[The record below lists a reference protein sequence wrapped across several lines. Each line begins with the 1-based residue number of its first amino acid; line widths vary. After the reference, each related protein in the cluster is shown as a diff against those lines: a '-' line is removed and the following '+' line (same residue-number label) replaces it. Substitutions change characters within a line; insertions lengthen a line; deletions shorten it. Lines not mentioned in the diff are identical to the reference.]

1 MADEKVNCIVVG
13 AGPAGVSAAIT
24 MARAGLSVVV
34 LERGEY
40 PGAKNV
46 QGAILYTQML
56 HEIIP
61 NFWKDPKAAIERPVT
76 EQRLW
81 VMSDDSAIQLGF
93 KSDRWLKEP
102 HNCYT
107 IVRVPFD
114 QWYAKKAEE
123 AGATLVCGMTVSDVI
138 RANGRIVGVKTHDG
152 EQLLADCVIAAD
164 GVNSMVAQ
172 MAGLR
177 KELRSDEVAL
187 GVKEILAMPRE
198 KIEDRFCLERG
209 EGATN
214 EMLGK
219 VTQGMLGYAFLYTNK
234 ETLSL
239 GIGCKLSDFQRTR
252 VKPYELLEA
261 LKNHPIVRRLI
272 AGSSSLE
279 YSAHLIP
286 EGGYHSMPPLYA
298 DGILIAGDAAQMI
311 NPTHREGSNLAMT
324 AGKLAGETVIEA
336 KRRGD
341 FSARTLSL
349 FRKKLEA
356 TYIIKDL
363 EDHKDVEEKVQK
375 IPELISVYPDLLCE
389 AAYEYFTVDG
399 LPKRDHQR
407 RIIARIRRQRGM
419 FQLLKDAFRLRK
431 VI

>member
-1 MADEKVNCIVVG
+1 MADDKVDCIVVG
-13 AGPAGVSAAIT
+13 AGPAGISAAIV
-24 MARAGLSVVV
+24 MARAGISVVV

-46 QGAILYTQML
+46 QGAVLYTHML
-56 HEIIP
+56 HDLVP
-61 NFWKDPKAAIERPVT
+61 NFWKDPQAAIERPVT

-81 VMSDDSAIQLGF
+81 VMSEDSAIHIGF
-93 KSDRWLKEP
+93 KSDRWLQAP

-123 AGATLVCGMTVSDVI
+123 AGAIVVCGMTVSDVV
-138 RANGRIVGVKTHDG
+138 RTNGRVAGVKTHDG

-187 GVKEILAMPRE
+187 GVKEILALPRA
-198 KIEDRFCLERG
+198 KIEDRFCLEGG

-214 EMLGK
+214 EMFGSITK
-219 VTQGMLGYAFLYTNK
+219 GMLGYAFLYTNK

-239 GIGCKLSDFQRTR
+239 GIGCKFAEFQRSG
-252 VKPYELLEA
+252 VKPYVLLEA
-261 LKNHPIVRRLI
+261 LKNHPMIRRLI
-272 AGSSSLE
+272 AGSQSLE

-286 EGGYHSMPPLYA
+286 EGGYHAMPPLYA
-298 DGILIAGDAAQMI
+298 DGILIVGDAAQMI

-341 FSARTLSL
+341 FSARALSV

-356 TYIIKDL
+356 TYVMKDL
-363 EDHKDVEEKVQK
+363 EDHKDVEEKVQQ
-375 IPELISVYPDLLCE
+375 IPGLISVYPGLLCE

-399 LPKRDHQR
+399 IPKRDHQR